1 MKFFFSLFLASL
13 LSITAFAQNQSL
25 PSVTVKNLDGET
37 IDISEIEN
45 DGNPI
50 ILSLWATWC
59 KPCIKELNTI
69 AEVYPEWQEETGVK
83 LVAVSIDD
91 SRSTSKVLPTVNSNY
106 WDYEVY
112 LDPNQELKRALNV
125 NMIPQTFLLNG
136 DKEIVWEHTSFSE
149 GSEQKLIELIRK
161 LKAGEDISN
170 ED

>member
-1 MKFFFSLFLASL
+1 MKYLVSVFLVTL
-13 LSITAFAQNQSL
+13 LSITAFAQEQTL

-91 SRSTSKVLPTVNSNY
+91 SRSSSKVLPTVNSNY

-136 DKEIVWEHTSFSE
+136 EKEIVWEHTSFSE
-149 GSEQKLIELIRK
+149 GSELKLIK
-161 LKAGEDISN
+161 LVKKVKAGEDISN
-170 ED
+170 EE

>member
-1 MKFFFSLFLASL
+1 MKHLISMFLISLI
-13 LSITAFAQNQSL
+13 SITAFSQDQSL

-106 WDYEVY
+106 WDYDVY
-112 LDPNQELKRALNV
+112 LDHNQELKRALNV

-136 DKEIVWEHTSFSE
+136 DKKIVWEHTSFSE
-149 GSEQKLIELIRK
+149 GSELKLIELIRK
-161 LKAGEDISN
+161 LKAGEEISS
-170 ED
+170 EE